1 MKTHAERDYDATY
14 NEGGDGYNPHRA
26 ERHERER
33 QAALATPRTRDDIC
47 RELERLDCSLAREC
61 GTYDADKIA
70 ALKSELA
77 AVDKAENDAFA
88 AEWTREVTI
97 ARRAEWNAEADKLVA
112 KHGRNVPGV
121 EVRKLTERLGY
132 GMREIL
138 AAKEIHGI

>member
-1 MKTHAERDYDATY
+1 MNTHAERDYDATY
-14 NEGGDGYNPHRA
+14 NEGGDGYNPYRA

-33 QAALATPRTRDDIC
+33 QAVQVMPRTRDDIL
-47 RELERLDCSLAREC
+47 RDLERLDCSLAREC

-77 AVDKAENDAFA
+77 AMDKANADAFA

-97 ARRAEWNAEADKLVA
+97 ARRSEWNAEADKMVA
-112 KHGRNVPGV
+112 KHGRNVPGA